1 MLRWGICGGGKISH
15 DFVVGIKTR
24 SESEHSVVAVSTRSV
39 DSSARFAATH
49 NIPRYYG
56 SYDEL
61 ANDEEVRSGS
71 SFVFPSRVYGMLTD
85 VFNPAICRLCA

>member
-24 SESEHSVVAVSTRSV
+24 SEFEHSVVAVSTRSV

-56 SYDEL
+56 SYEEL
-61 ANDEEVRSGS
+61 ANDVEVR
-71 SFVFPSRVYGMLTD
+71 R
-85 VFNPAICRLCA
+85 I